1 MAKVICTVV
10 GTRPEI
16 IRLSAVLKK
25 LDAFESIKHV
35 LIHTGQNY
43 DYELNQIF
51 FEDLGLR
58 EPDYYLDATE
68 KSPLKTISSIIWKSE
83 YVLTK
88 IKPDAFLVLGDT
100 NSALAAI
107 AAKKHHIPVFH
118 CEAGNR
124 SFDERVPEEL
134 NRKLVDH
141 MADVN
146 LPYSRHARDYLLREG
161 IAPSRIVVTGSPMRE
176 VLELQA
182 AKVSKSNILSTL
194 KITKNNYFLVSS
206 HREENV
212 SNPVELQKL
221 VATLNGLAKDYK
233 LPVIVSTHPRTK
245 KELEKLNLKL
255 DSNVQLIKPFGYSD
269 YLRLQQ
275 DAKCVLSDSGTI
287 SEESAILGIPAVNI
301 RYSQERPEAFEK
313 GVLPLVGL
321 DYELV
326 KLGID
331 WVLSRTVKPEIPED
345 YKSTDFSDRVINTL
359 LSHIQNKA

>member
-25 LDAFESIKHV
+25 LDAFEPIKHI

-58 EPDYYLDATE
+58 APDYFLEAAGET
-68 KSPLKTISSIIWKSE
+68 PTKTIAAVIDK
-83 YVLTK
+83 LDDLLFK
-88 IKPDAFLVLGDT
+88 LQPDAFLVLGDT

-107 AAKKHHIPVFH
+107 AAKKHRIPVFH

-124 SFDERVPEEL
+124 SFDDRVPEEL

-141 MADVN
+141 IADVN

-161 IAPSRIVVTGSPMRE
+161 IAPSRIVVTGSPMKE
-176 VLELQA
+176 VLEHQA
-182 AKVSKSNILSTL
+182 AKVAKSNILNTL
-194 KITKNNYFLVSS
+194 KITKNKYFLVSS

-212 SNPVELQKL
+212 SNPVELQTL
-221 VATLNGLAKDYK
+221 VATINGLSKEYK

-287 SEESAILGIPAVNI
+287 SEESAILGFPAVNI

-321 DYELV
+321 DFDSV

-331 WVLSRTVKPEIPED
+331 WVLSRTIKPEIPED
-345 YKSTDFSDRVINTL
+345 YKNSDFSDRVINTL

>member
-1 MAKVICTVV
+1 MLKTICTVV

-16 IRLSAVLKK
+16 IRLSVLIKR
-25 LDAFESIKHV
+25 LDSIRGVKHI

-51 FEDLGLR
+51 FDDLELRAPDYFLEAAGDTPTKTIAAILAKLEDLLTSIH
-58 EPDYYLDATE
+58 TE
-68 KSPLKTISSIIWKSE
+68 
-83 YVLTK
+83 
-88 IKPDAFLVLGDT
+88 AFLVLGDT
-100 NSALAAI
+100 NTALASI
-107 AAKKHHIPVFH
+107 AAKKLHIPVFH

-141 MADVN
+141 IADVN

-161 IAPSRIVVTGSPMRE
+161 IAPSRIVVTGSPMKE

-182 AKVSKSNILSTL
+182 AKVAKSNILKTL
-194 KITKNNYFLVSS
+194 EIKKNDYFLVSS

-221 VATLNGLAKDYK
+221 VDTLNGLAKDYRI
-233 LPVIVSTHPRTK
+233 PVIVSTHPRTK
-245 KELEKLNLKL
+245 KELDKLGLKL
-255 DSNVQLIKPFGYSD
+255 DNKVRLIKPFGYSD

-287 SEESAILGIPAVNI
+287 SEESAILGFPAVNI

-321 DYELV
+321 DFESV
-326 KLGID
+326 KRGIE
-331 WVLSRTVKPEIPED
+331 WVLARTMKPEIPED
-345 YKSTDFSDRVINTL
+345 YKNVDFSDRVINTL

>member
-107 AAKKHHIPVFH
+107 VAKKHRIPVFH

-212 SNPVELQKL
+212 SNPVELKKL

-245 KELEKLNLKL
+245 KELDKVNLKL

>member
-1 MAKVICTVV
+1 MSKVICTVV

-25 LDAFESIKHV
+25 LDAFEPVKHV

-83 YVLTK
+83 HVLTK

-107 AAKKHHIPVFH
+107 VAKKHRIPVFH

-146 LPYSRHARDYLLREG
+146 LPYSKHARDYLLREG
-161 IAPSRIVVTGSPMRE
+161 IAPSRIVVTGSPMKE

-182 AKVSKSNILSTL
+182 AKVAKSNILNTL

-221 VATLNGLAKDYK
+221 VATLNVLAKDYK

>member
-107 AAKKHHIPVFH
+107 AAKKHRIPVFH

-212 SNPVELQKL
+212 SNPVELKKL

-255 DSNVQLIKPFGYSD
+255 DGNVQLIKPFGYSD

-287 SEESAILGIPAVNI
+287 SEESATLGFPAVNI

-321 DYELV
+321 DFESV

-331 WVLSRTVKPEIPED
+331 WVLSRTVRPEIPED
-345 YKSTDFSDRVINTL
+345 YKSSDFSDRVINAL
-359 LSHIQNKA
+359 ISHIQNKA

>member
-107 AAKKHHIPVFH
+107 VAKKHRIPVFH

-212 SNPVELQKL
+212 SNPVELKKL

-255 DSNVQLIKPFGYSD
+255 DGNVQLIKPFGYSD

-287 SEESAILGIPAVNI
+287 SEESAILGFPAVNI

-321 DYELV
+321 DFESV

-345 YKSTDFSDRVINTL
+345 YRSSDFSDRVINTL

>member
-107 AAKKHHIPVFH
+107 VAKKHRIPVFH

-212 SNPVELQKL
+212 SNPVELKKL

>member
-58 EPDYYLDATE
+58 APDYYLDATE

-83 YVLTK
+83 HVLTK

-107 AAKKHHIPVFH
+107 VAKKHRIPVFH

-146 LPYSRHARDYLLREG
+146 LPYSKHARDYLLREG
-161 IAPSRIVVTGSPMRE
+161 IAPSRIVVTGSPMKE

-221 VATLNGLAKDYK
+221 VATLNGLATKYK

-255 DSNVQLIKPFGYSD
+255 DGNVQLIKPFGYSD

-287 SEESAILGIPAVNI
+287 SEESAILGFPAVNI

-321 DYELV
+321 DFELV

-345 YKSTDFSDRVINTL
+345 YKSSDFSDRVINTL

>member
-107 AAKKHHIPVFH
+107 VAKKLRIPVFH

-161 IAPSRIVVTGSPMRE
+161 IAPSRIVVTGSPKRE

-182 AKVSKSNILSTL
+182 AKVAKSNILNTL

-212 SNPVELQKL
+212 SNPVELKKL

-245 KELEKLNLKL
+245 KELDKLNLKL

>member
-107 AAKKHHIPVFH
+107 AAKKHRIPVFH

-212 SNPVELQKL
+212 SNPVELKKL

>member
-1 MAKVICTVV
+1 MAKIICTVV

-25 LDAFESIKHV
+25 LDKFEPIRHI

-51 FEDLGLR
+51 FDDLGLR
-58 EPDYYLDATE
+58 APDYFLEAAGDTPTKTIAAVLDKLDA
-68 KSPLKTISSIIWKSE
+68 L
-83 YVLTK
+83 LTTLQ
-88 IKPDAFLVLGDT
+88 PDAFLVLGDT

-107 AAKKHHIPVFH
+107 AAKKHYIPVFH

-124 SFDERVPEEL
+124 SFDDRVPEEL
-134 NRKLVDH
+134 NRRLVDH
-141 MADVN
+141 IADIN

-161 IAPSRIVVTGSPMRE
+161 IAPSRIVVTGSPMKE

-182 AKVSKSNILSTL
+182 DKVKKSMILSTL
-194 KITKNNYFLVSS
+194 DIQKNNYFLVSS

-212 SNPVELQKL
+212 SNPVELKKL
-221 VATLNGLAKDYK
+221 VNTLNGLATEYK

-255 DSNVQLIKPFGYSD
+255 NPNIRLIKPFGYSD
-269 YLRLQQ
+269 YLRLQR

-287 SEESAILGIPAVNI
+287 SEEAAILGFPAVNI

-313 GVLPLVGL
+313 GILPLVGL
-321 DYELV
+321 DFESV
-326 KLGID
+326 RRGID
-331 WVLSRTVKPEIPED
+331 WVLSRSTSPQIPED
-345 YKSTDFSDRVINTL
+345 YQSTDFSDRVINTL
-359 LSHIQNKA
+359 LSYIQNKA